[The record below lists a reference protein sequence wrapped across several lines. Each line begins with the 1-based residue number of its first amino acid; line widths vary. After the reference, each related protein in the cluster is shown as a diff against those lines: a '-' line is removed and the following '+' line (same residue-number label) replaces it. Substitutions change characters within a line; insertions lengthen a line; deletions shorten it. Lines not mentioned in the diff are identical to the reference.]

1 MIIIGEVIFDISRI
15 TSESSTLAL
24 VGYIIVFV
32 ALISL
37 YVVFQYIPV
46 LLRFMTRRRLRKK
59 GVREEIIVDLT
70 ISGEVSAAIS
80 TAMHLF
86 LNELHDDE
94 KTVLTIRK
102 ISKQYSPWNSKIYNV
117 TRGLTEDFKYE
128 KVQVHH
134 SWKRI

>member
-46 LLRFMTRRRLRKK
+46 LLRFMTRRQLRKK

-117 TRGLTEDFKYE
+117 TRGLNRRF
-128 KVQVHH
+128 
-134 SWKRI
+134 